1 MILVTG
7 ASGYVGGRALRALLR
22 QGLPAIGMARHAPVE
37 EPGGSAMRI
46 ADYGDPESLS
56 RAFQGISTLLLV
68 SSDGDG
74 RAMLRHHANAI
85 EAAVAGGVASIVFT
99 SIVDID
105 VGSPFYFAPVYR
117 DAERRLRDSGMAWT
131 ILRCGLYSDLILND
145 WIRPALASGS
155 LSLPVGDGRVAPVPR
170 DDVAQAAAAVA
181 ASPGRH
187 AGKIHELTG
196 PLPLSFARM
205 AEMAGKAFGR
215 RLKFVPCPVADY
227 LERSLATTQD
237 PWPHA
242 YSTLCRSIAE
252 GRYEHATDTCEALT
266 GRPAVDFEAFVR
278 QAART

>member
-7 ASGYVGGRALRALLR
+7 ASGYVGGGALRALLR
-22 QGLPAIGMARHAPVE
+22 QGRPAIGMARHAPTDASSS
-37 EPGGSAMRI
+37 PMMRI

-56 RAFQGISTLLLV
+56 QAFEGISTLLLV

-74 RAMLRHHANAI
+74 RSMLRHHANAI
-85 EAAVAGGVASIVFT
+85 DAAVSRGVTSIVFT
-99 SIVDID
+99 SIVDVD
-105 VGSPFYFAPVYR
+105 ADSPFYFAPVYR
-117 DAERRLRDSGMAWT
+117 DAERRLRDSGTAWT
-131 ILRCGLYSDLILND
+131 ILRCGLYSDLILNE
-145 WIRPALASGS
+145 WIRPALVSGS
-155 LSLPVGDGRVAPVPR
+155 LALPVGDGHVAPVAR
-170 DDVAQAAAAVA
+170 DDVALAAAAVA
-181 ASPGRH
+181 ASPALH

-215 RLKFVPCPVADY
+215 RLKFVPYPVADY
-227 LERSLATTQD
+227 LQRSLATMQA

-266 GRPAVDFEAFVR
+266 GRPAADFEACVR